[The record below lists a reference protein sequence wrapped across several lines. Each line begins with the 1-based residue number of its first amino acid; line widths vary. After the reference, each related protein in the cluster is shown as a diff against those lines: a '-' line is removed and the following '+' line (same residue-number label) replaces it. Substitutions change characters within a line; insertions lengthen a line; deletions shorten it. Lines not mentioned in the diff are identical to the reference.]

1 MVADSPITGV
11 RIRIERSGRLVTLTP
26 SFAGKRLASVTC
38 SHSIPTEV
46 QSALA
51 SLRTMVPT
59 ITETELVDVH
69 AKILELGGPR
79 WTEPQESGPNNE
91 SARLLP
97 YEPPPIDVLP
107 GPARALVEAAARAI
121 DCDPGFV
128 MAPVLATMSAAIG
141 ASRGLQLRPGQ
152 IESALVWTCVI
163 AESGT
168 GKTPALQFA
177 TGPIRARE
185 RRARAEWK
193 RATQEHELLCLK
205 WDRSR
210 REGGAASVR
219 PDRPPE
225 PRWYTSDA
233 TIEKVGVMLEQTP
246 RGFLLA
252 RDELAGWFAFDRY
265 AKSKGA
271 EQPAWLSI
279 HSGQTLAV
287 DRKDGTRIL
296 VERPFVAIAGGVQPR
311 VLRAIIAAEPSL
323 LDAGLLGRV
332 LLVQPPTWARTWN
345 EDGVPEKVQ
354 REWGSFVDALCD
366 LDMDENGPGPVIVGM
381 TEAAKI
387 VWCEWFARAQD
398 GLQTSPAASQRASWA
413 KIETAAARLAL
424 IVHEGRRV
432 LDRTLGA
439 TVDAES
445 MRAGVR
451 LAEWFGKESAR
462 VYGMLGSEEATQLAE
477 LHERVRRAGPGGIT
491 ANAWAKRTQRGD
503 RRNTAAAEAELE
515 RLVKAGVGRWVDTPE
530 GQGGRRS
537 RRLVL
542 VPPVPEPPE
551 PPEPSRACDSGE
563 ATGGFGETGTGGT
576 NAWALPSTDSSEG
589 VNAPGMDL

>member
-1 MVADSPITGV
+1 MAADSPVPGP
-11 RIRIERSGRLVTLTP
+11 RILVERCGRLVSLTP
-26 SFAGKRLASVTC
+26 SFDGQRLASVTC
-38 SHSIPTEV
+38 SPSIPVAV

-51 SLRTMVPT
+51 GLRGMVPA
-59 ITETELVDVH
+59 ITEAELVDAH
-69 AKILELGGPR
+69 AQVLELAGPR
-79 WTEPQESGPNNE
+79 WPEPQESGPNNE

-121 DCDPGFV
+121 DCDPAFV

-141 ASRGLQLRPGQ
+141 GSCAVQLRPGQ

-177 TGPIRARE
+177 TAPIRARE
-185 RRARAEWK
+185 RRARADWK
-193 RATQEHELLCLK
+193 RATHEHELLCLK
-205 WDRSR
+205 WERSR
-210 REGGAASVR
+210 RGGGKASIR
-219 PDRPPE
+219 PEVPSE

-233 TIEKVGVMLEQTP
+233 TIEKVGVMLEQTL

-252 RDELAGWFAFDRY
+252 RDELAAWFAFDRY

-271 EQPAWLSI
+271 EQAAWLSI

-332 LLVQPPTWARTWN
+332 LLVQPPSWARTWN
-345 EDGVPEKVQ
+345 EDGVPDKVQ

-366 LDMDENGPGPVIVGM
+366 LDMDVDENGPRPVIAGM

-387 VWCEWFARAQD
+387 VWCEWFARAQV
-398 GLQTSPAASQRASWA
+398 GLQTSPTASQRASWA

-432 LDRTLGA
+432 LHRTLGS

-445 MRAGVR
+445 MRAGVK

-477 LHERVRRAGPGGIT
+477 LYERVRRAGPDGIT
-491 ANAWAKRTQRGD
+491 ANAWAKKTQRGD
-503 RRNTAAAEAELE
+503 RRSTAVAVAELE
-515 RLVKAGVGRWVDTPE
+515 RLEKAGLANWVDAPS
-530 GQGGRRS
+530 GLNGRPS

-542 VPPVPEPPE
+542 VPPVPAPPE
-551 PPEPSRACDSGE
+551 PPGHSLESPPPVGS
-563 ATGGFGETGTGGT
+563 GGFGGAGTGGRGAGPPPEQANEDANT
-576 NAWALPSTDSSEG
+576 T
-589 VNAPGMDL
+589 